1 MLLDE
6 SGVGINSNM
15 NAVIYH
21 QTAVVNYQH
30 PALTKYQNLTDKSSK
45 WEKNGSY
52 CSVQLP
58 LIHFPTGQPP
68 ELKFCVGCERLRLIG
83 LS

>member
-1 MLLDE
+1 
-6 SGVGINSNM
+6 M

-45 WEKNGSY
+45 WEKKW
-52 CSVQLP
+52 
-58 LIHFPTGQPP
+58 
-68 ELKFCVGCERLRLIG
+68 ELLFSTVATVTFSRWTATRVKVLCG
-83 LS
+83 L

>member
-45 WEKNGSY
+45 WGKKW
-52 CSVQLP
+52 
-58 LIHFPTGQPP
+58 
-68 ELKFCVGCERLRLIG
+68 ELLFSTVATDTFSHWTATRVKVLCG
-83 LS
+83 L